1 MAKTFELN
9 SKVKNF
15 VLEIFDDEFAL
26 VTYYSVRW
34 DESDENETNKFVLR
48 FAKSEEY
55 RPFYQQIAALLV
67 EMGERKG
74 ARKHYFSRHEDAAS
88 ALPPKGTFEINGI
101 EINFYGNP
109 LRLYCTRL
117 NDNMV
122 VLFNGGLKT
131 AQTAQASDDL
141 AQKFREAQH
150 FARKIWEAVQDKT
163 ILIEKITHR
172 IMNFDGTEHDILL

>member
-1 MAKTFELN
+1 MK
-9 SKVKNF
+9 SF
-15 VLEIFDDEFAL
+15 VLEIFDDGFAL

-34 DESDENETNKFVLR
+34 DEAEENKTDKFVLR

-55 RPFYQQIAALLV
+55 RPFYQQIAALLAD
-67 EMGERKG
+67 MGERKG
-74 ARKHYFSRHEDAAS
+74 ACKHYFSRHEDAAS

-101 EINFYGNP
+101 EINFYENP

-131 AQTAQASDDL
+131 AQTAQASEDL
-141 AQKFREAQH
+141 ARKFREAQY
-150 FARKIWEAVQDKT
+150 FARTIWEAVQDKT
-163 ILIEKITHR
+163 ILIEETTRR
-172 IMNFDGTEHDILL
+172 IKNFDGTVHDILL

>member
-1 MAKTFELN
+1 M
-9 SKVKNF
+9 KNF
-15 VLEIFDDEFAL
+15 VLEIFDDEFKL
-26 VTYYSVRW
+26 VTYYTVRW
-34 DESDENETNKFVLR
+34 DESMENETNKFVLR

-67 EMGERKG
+67 DMGERKS
-74 ARKHYFSRHEDAAS
+74 ARKHYFSRHEDVAS
-88 ALPPKGTFEINGI
+88 ALLPKGTFEINGL

-131 AQTAQASDDL
+131 AQTAQASEDL
-141 AQKFREAQH
+141 AQKYREAQH
-150 FARKIWEAVQDKT
+150 FARTIWEAVQDKT
-163 ILIEKITHR
+163 ILIEKTTHR
-172 IMNFDGTEHDILL
+172 ITNFDGTVHDILL

>member
-1 MAKTFELN
+1 M
-9 SKVKNF
+9 KNF
-15 VLEIFDDEFAL
+15 VLEIFDDEFRL

-34 DESDENETNKFVLR
+34 DESNENETNKFILR
-48 FAKSEEY
+48 FANSEEFQV
-55 RPFYQQIAALLV
+55 FYQQIAALLV
-67 EMGERKG
+67 DMGERKG
-74 ARKHYFSRHEDAAS
+74 ARKYYFSRHEDAAS
-88 ALPPKGTFEINGI
+88 ALPPKGSFEVNGI

-131 AQTAQASDDL
+131 ARTAQASEDL

-150 FARKIWEAVQDKT
+150 FARTIWKAVQDKT
-163 ILIEKITHR
+163 ILIDETTRRIT
-172 IMNFDGTEHDILL
+172 NFDGTVHDILL